1 MKPCMEEPSKNSIM
15 NACALPTQPASASA
29 SLSIGWAGWGASFCF
44 SCSVSPVDI
53 VLLSGRCCQSGGRRK
68 LRTLFGLRWL
78 ITTCSSLAFAFAVVA
93 FIRWL
98 CDIRFAWCLWA
109 VPGKSNSPGPA
120 WTRLRAR
127 ARTRAI
133 VAFVDSLGVV
143 GVRCCNEAVDAVSD
157 SVLPPQLVI
166 VVGVTLA
173 ACSLWS
179 MLADVTGKS

>member
-15 NACALPTQPASASA
+15 NACALPTQAASASA
-29 SLSIGWAGWGASFCF
+29 SIGWAGWGAS
-44 SCSVSPVDI
+44 CSLSSSPVDI
-53 VLLSGRCCQSGGRRK
+53 LLLSGQCCQSGGRRK

-109 VPGKSNSPGPA
+109 VPGKSNRPGP
-120 WTRLRAR
+120 
-127 ARTRAI
+127 ARTRARAPAR
-133 VAFVDSLGVV
+133 VASVDSVGVV

-166 VVGVTLA
+166 LFGVTLA
-173 ACSLWS
+173 VFSLWS
-179 MLADVTGKS
+179 MLANVTATWYR